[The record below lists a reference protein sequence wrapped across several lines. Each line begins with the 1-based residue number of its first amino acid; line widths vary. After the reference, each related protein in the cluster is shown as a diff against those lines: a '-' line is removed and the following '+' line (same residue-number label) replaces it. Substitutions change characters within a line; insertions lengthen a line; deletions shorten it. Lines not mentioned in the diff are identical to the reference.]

1 MLSKLK
7 RHRLKGNSSLQLF
20 LLAGFTLFTSTTF
33 INEVH
38 LAIPKKCY
46 YALMETGSDK
56 RPTTIY
62 IDPEVLEF
70 LTTRSAKG
78 AGSVSQQLEELAKR
92 LMPLEKE
99 QKALERKHAQGYK
112 KHPVKNGEFD
122 DFYTEQNLENV

>member
-1 MLSKLK
+1 
-7 RHRLKGNSSLQLF
+7 
-20 LLAGFTLFTSTTF
+20 
-33 INEVH
+33 
-38 LAIPKKCY
+38 
-46 YALMETGSDK
+46 METGSDK

-70 LTTRSAKG
+70 LTLRSRKG